1 MAAPISGYTPT
12 DLIAH
17 LYRRAGFGPSRQ
29 DLKSGRAA
37 GYQATR
43 DALLT
48 GVNTPD
54 TTEDIIEPYTRDFD
68 FSNIDDVR
76 AWWYLRMLYSPSPLR
91 EKMTLFWHGHFATAN
106 SKVNNADWMYQ
117 QNQLFRTSG
126 FGSFRDLLLA
136 VSQDPAMLIWLDGN
150 SNKKGRPNENYAREV
165 MELFTMGI
173 GNYTEQDVREGAR
186 AFTGWFVDGSGN
198 FYFNVQQ
205 HDNGSKSF
213 LGHTGNLNGTDV
225 VDILAMHPATARFL
239 SRKLFTFFIHDHP
252 SDDDIEGL
260 AKVYFDSATDIGAV
274 VTAILKSPAFT
285 SMEAYLAKIKSPAEF
300 IVGAVKALPGEFA
313 PVGMLPAFRL
323 MGQDLFE
330 PPNVKG
336 WPGGLDWVS
345 TITMLTRM
353 NIGNSMISA
362 RPGSSFGNGLDL
374 NRFSLN
380 VGIDDPDA
388 YVDFVLGAM
397 GSVPVTAE
405 NRAQMVAYLEAPGG
419 LRSITHEQLDVKTR
433 GLIHLIM
440 STAEYQMA

>member
-1 MAAPISGYTPT
+1 MADLEM

-29 DLKSGRAA
+29 DLAA
-37 GYQATR
+37 GRSAGYEATR
-43 DALLT
+43 DALLASAQDPS
-48 GVNTPD
+48 VD
-54 TTEDIIEPYTRDFD
+54 QKTEDLIEPYTRDFD
-68 FSNIDDVR
+68 FSSIDDVR
-76 AWWYLRMLYSPSPLR
+76 SWWYLRMVYCPAPLR
-91 EKMTLFWHGHFATAN
+91 EKMTLFWHGHFATAV
-106 SKVNNADWMYQ
+106 SKVENADWMYQ
-117 QNQLFRTSG
+117 QNQLFRKKG

-186 AFTGWFVDGSGN
+186 AFTGWFVDGSGS
-198 FYFNVQQ
+198 FYFNVAQ
-205 HDNGSKSF
+205 HDNGVKTF
-213 LGHTGNLNGTDV
+213 LGQTSKFNGTDI
-225 VDILAMHPATARFL
+225 VDILAMQPATARFI
-239 SRKLFTFFIHDHP
+239 SRKLFTFFVHDNP
-252 SDDDIEGL
+252 TDADIDAL
-260 AKVYFDSATDIGAV
+260 AKVYFANNTDIGAV
-274 VTAILKSPAFT
+274 VTAIFKSPAFI
-285 SMEAYLAKIKSPAEF
+285 SKAAYLAKIKSPAEF
-300 IVGAVKALPGEFA
+300 IVGAIKALPGQFA

-353 NIGNSMISA
+353 NFGNSMISA
-362 RPGSSFGNGLDL
+362 RPGSGFGNGLDL
-374 NRFSLN
+374 NTFSLHAA
-380 VGIDDPDA
+380 IDDPGA
-388 YVDFVLGAM
+388 YVDYVLDAM
-397 GSVPVTAE
+397 GSVPVTADT
-405 NRAQMVAYLEAPGG
+405 RQQMIAYMEAPAG
-419 LRSITHEQLDVKTR
+419 LNRLPRQQLDMKTR